1 LHLIATHTYSAPEGK
16 IVVKDRIADIT
27 FQLLMLRPAEFEVL
41 ATMNLN
47 GDYLSDAAAAE
58 VGGVGIAP
66 GANIADNVAVFEAT
80 HGTAPKYSNL
90 DKVNPSSLLLS
101 GVMML
106 EYMGW
111 QEAADLINA
120 AYPQV
125 IAEKIVTY
133 DFARLMKGATEVSTS
148 AFADALIAKITGN
161 AEDLARF
168 EATRRSAQEKQQ
180 QELEA
185 ARVANP
191 LEAMKQSGRQPTTA
205 AGIMTKIKGTV
216 RGDQSVDAAM
226 HLMRE
231 QEISSVLVEPG
242 SEGEWGIMT
251 QRDIVKKIIHAN
263 KSPAMTKVGEI
274 ATKPLITANADT
286 SLHTIA
292 NMLMQHNIRRMV
304 IVDSNGTPD
313 GIVSDNG
320 LFRTVEEFGW
330 EPHD

>member
-1 LHLIATHTYSAPEGK
+1 
-16 IVVKDRIADIT
+16 
-27 FQLLMLRPAEFEVL
+27 
-41 ATMNLN
+41 
-47 GDYLSDAAAAE
+47 
-58 VGGVGIAP
+58 
-66 GANIADNVAVFEAT
+66 VFEAT
-80 HGTAPKYSNL
+80 HGTAPKYANL

-125 IAEKIVTY
+125 IADKTVTY

-148 AFADALIAKITGN
+148 AFADALIAKITGS

-168 EATRRSAQEKQQ
+168 EAARRAALEQQQ

-185 ARVANP
+185 ARVADP

-205 AGIMTKIKGTV
+205 GGIMTKIKGAV
-216 RGDQSVDAAM
+216 RDDDTVDAAM

-231 QEISSVLVEPG
+231 QGISSVLVEPG
-242 SEGEWGIMT
+242 GDGQWGIMT

-263 KSPAMTKVGEI
+263 KSPGMTKVRDI
-274 ATKPLITANADT
+274 ASRPLITVHADAT
-286 SLHTIA
+286 LSQVA
-292 NMLMQHNIRRMV
+292 NMLMQHNVRRMV
-304 IVDSNGTPD
+304 VADSNGVPE

-320 LFRTVEEFGW
+320 LFRIVEEFGW